1 MVNSAR
7 IFYMAAWRNWLSLMR
22 YKLNFIFELLTSALF
37 GLGMLLMSL
46 AFDAEMLERSLGTT
60 NYASFM
66 IIGIAYQAWQNV
78 ALWGAANMFR
88 DELSSGQIDYT
99 FSCPF
104 SRYGY
109 IISNIAAL
117 AVQSTT
123 FFVPTFCVGLWF
135 TRSTISLGGLLLGL
149 LATVLSVGGLAQMG
163 ACFAALVL
171 RHRQIT
177 AVFGFFNFAFQMVT
191 GMFVPLQVLP
201 AVLRWFGIIAIP
213 QSFGMDLVR
222 HYVMGT
228 NTLMPVWAEW
238 AVLAAQLVGYGIL
251 ARLVVR
257 WLEHSAREEG
267 LHYI

>member
-1 MVNSAR
+1 
-7 IFYMAAWRNWLSLMR
+7 
-22 YKLNFIFELLTSALF
+22 
-37 GLGMLLMSL
+37 
-46 AFDAEMLERSLGTT
+46 
-60 NYASFM
+60 
-66 IIGIAYQAWQNV
+66 
-78 ALWGAANMFR
+78 
-88 DELSSGQIDYT
+88 
-99 FSCPF
+99 
-104 SRYGY
+104 
-109 IISNIAAL
+109 
-117 AVQSTT
+117 
-123 FFVPTFCVGLWF
+123 
-135 TRSTISLGGLLLGL
+135 L

-213 QSFGMDLVR
+213 QSFGMDLLR

-238 AVLAAQLVGYGIL
+238 AVLGAQLVGYAIL